1 MQKQKNTKRVFVV
14 IGGCICQGIY
24 CEKITP
30 DETGIE
36 LETIVLDKAF
46 AIDVGKEDT
55 DFLDIYEENY
65 KIFSEMIEQDKLDI
79 TWF

>member
-1 MQKQKNTKRVFVV
+1 MKNTKKVFVV
-14 IGGCICQGIY
+14 IEGGICQGIY
-24 CEKITP
+24 CEKIAP

-55 DFLDIYEENY
+55 DFLDVYEDNY